1 MVRLPWSGPGQ
12 EMGIIGFRGDATTAQ
27 PRDVLAADTLPAA
40 TLPPARSLAGS
51 VRGRAPIGQ
60 PRAVRAARRGRGG
73 AAVPRSPGSC
83 CTARPDNERNS
94 DQSSAAPRD
103 CDTELL
109 RVRKISVLCFSLQK
123 RTTKIGQKKA
133 GWQLSQSGLCGGRVN
148 QQAGIIRNN
157 RDCPP
162 PWCTPSPSVATHS
175 KVGHPPRRTTAQRCC
190 ELQYLFCLGC
200 FTLL

>member
-1 MVRLPWSGPGQ
+1 MVRLLWWGPGRRWGSLVSV
-12 EMGIIGFRGDATTAQ
+12 ETR
-27 PRDVLAADTLPAA
+27 PRPSRETYWLLTPLPGRHPAAA
-40 TLPPARSLAGS
+40 TLIGRVRPGPRSYWS
-51 VRGRAPIGQ
+51 AP
-60 PRAVRAARRGRGG
+60 RSAGG
-73 AAVPRSPGSC
+73 AARAGRLRSR
-83 CTARPDNERNS
+83 ARQAAAAARLDNERNS

-148 QQAGIIRNN
+148 HQAGIIRNN

-162 PWCTPSPSVATHS
+162 P
-175 KVGHPPRRTTAQRCC
+175 
-190 ELQYLFCLGC
+190 
-200 FTLL
+200 

>member
-1 MVRLPWSGPGQ
+1 MVGTRPGDGDHWFPWRRDHGP
-12 EMGIIGFRGDATTAQ
+12 
-27 PRDVLAADTLPAA
+27 
-40 TLPPARSLAGS
+40 
-51 VRGRAPIGQ
+51 
-60 PRAVRAARRGRGG
+60 AARRIGCWHPACRHPAAGTLIGRVGPGPRSYWSAPRSAGG
-73 AAVPRSPGSC
+73 AARAGRRGASVPRSPGSC
-83 CTARPDNERNS
+83 RTARPDNERNS

>member
-1 MVRLPWSGPGQ
+1 MREMNSGVAEDIVNGETAMVGTRQ

-27 PRDVLAADTLPAA
+27 PRDVLAADPPACRHPAAA
-40 TLPPARSLAGS
+40 TLIGRVRPGPRSYWS
-51 VRGRAPIGQ
+51 AP
-60 PRAVRAARRGRGG
+60 RSAGG
-73 AAVPRSPGSC
+73 AARAGRLRSR
-83 CTARPDNERNS
+83 ARQAAAAARLDNERNS

-148 QQAGIIRNN
+148 HQAGIIRNN

-162 PWCTPSPSVATHS
+162 P
-175 KVGHPPRRTTAQRCC
+175 
-190 ELQYLFCLGC
+190 
-200 FTLL
+200 